1 MWLLLSAIAT
11 ASLLGSLHCVGMCG
25 PLAIWAAGADR
36 SSRGTSF
43 WLSTGL
49 YHIGRG
55 VTYAVA
61 GVIAGSLGQLVDWGG
76 SVVGVQLL
84 AARIVGG
91 MMIVFGVISLWQNA
105 GPRVSKW
112 LSQRRTPSPVTP
124 DVQEISAGIQS
135 PTGYTAPKPNWLTAQ
150 LLRLRPIVF
159 KLPLP
164 LRGLSVGLLTA
175 LLPCGW
181 LYLFALLAA
190 GTGSIATGALVMV
203 AFWIGSVPLL
213 VGLVAG
219 TRMLGGRVGRMVPLA
234 TSILMVAAGAYTAS
248 GRGFASLSHDL
259 QVSSVLLDRLKDGQ
273 AGTLDAATIT
283 EGLQQLVDTP
293 LPCCENCLKR
303 AVAEKSTSPVDP
315 DSVATAETTE
325 ETSLTSTIVQ
335 PPPLKESR

>member
-36 SSRGTSF
+36 SSRGTSV
-43 WLSTGL
+43 WLSTAL
-49 YHIGRG
+49 YHLGRG

-91 MMIVFGVISLWQNA
+91 MMIVFGVISLWRIA

-112 LSQRRTPSPVTP
+112 LSQRRVPPSASPAT
-124 DVQEISAGIQS
+124 QEISVGVQS
-135 PTGYTAPKPNWLTAQ
+135 ATAYTAPKPNWLTAQ

-234 TSILMVAAGAYTAS
+234 TSILLVAAGAYTAS

-273 AGTLDAATIT
+273 ADSLDAATIT

-303 AVAEKSTSPVDP
+303 AA
-315 DSVATAETTE
+315 AE
-325 ETSLTSTIVQ
+325 ETSLTSTIVSPSQ
-335 PPPLKESR
+335 VKETR

>member
-36 SSRGTSF
+36 SSRGTSV

-49 YHIGRG
+49 YHLGRG

-91 MMIVFGVISLWQNA
+91 MMIVFGVVSLWRIA
-105 GPRVSKW
+105 GPRLRKW
-112 LSQRRTPSPVTP
+112 LSQRRATSSSSPAT
-124 DVQEISAGIQS
+124 QEISVGVQS
-135 PTGYTAPKPNWLTAQ
+135 ATAYTAPKPNWLTAQ

-190 GTGSIATGALVMV
+190 GTGSIATGALVMI

-234 TSILMVAAGAYTAS
+234 TSILLVAAGAYTAS

-273 AGTLDAATIT
+273 ADSLDAATIT

-303 AVAEKSTSPVDP
+303 AA
-315 DSVATAETTE
+315 TE
-325 ETSLTSTIVQ
+325 ETSLTSTIV
-335 PPPLKESR
+335 PPPQVKETR

>member
-36 SSRGTSF
+36 SSRGTSV

-49 YHIGRG
+49 YHLGRG
-55 VTYAVA
+55 VTYAIA
-61 GVIAGSLGQLVDWGG
+61 GVVAGSLGQLVDWGG

-91 MMIVFGVISLWQNA
+91 MMIVFGVVSLWRIA
-105 GPRVSKW
+105 GPRLRKW
-112 LSQRRTPSPVTP
+112 LSQRRAQASGPSATPTP
-124 DVQEISAGIQS
+124 NAS
-135 PTGYTAPKPNWLTAQ
+135 PTPPATQQVGVGVKSATPYPAPKPNWFTAQ

-203 AFWIGSVPLL
+203 SFWIGSVPLL

-234 TSILMVAAGAYTAS
+234 TSILLVAAGAYTAS

-273 AGTLDAATIT
+273 AESLDVDTIT

-293 LPCCENCLKR
+293 LPCCENCLKP
-303 AVAEKSTSPVDP
+303 AVA
-315 DSVATAETTE
+315 E
-325 ETSLTSTIVQ
+325 ETSLTSTIV
-335 PPPLKESR
+335 PPPEVKETR